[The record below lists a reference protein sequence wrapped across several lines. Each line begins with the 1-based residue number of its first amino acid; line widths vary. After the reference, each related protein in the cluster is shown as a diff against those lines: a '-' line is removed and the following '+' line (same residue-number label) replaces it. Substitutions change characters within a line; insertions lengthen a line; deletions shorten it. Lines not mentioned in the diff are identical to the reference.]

1 MESNNR
7 NAFPVHLAVII
18 SIVATSFVLAS
29 CQERR
34 YLSRRDAITLGAGDA
49 TATNQATHTINPWPR
64 DAKNTTIESDGK
76 RVLIGVKRYQKNE
89 SLEPEG
95 FESTTISV
103 EEGSGASSNAGIQ
116 R

>member
-1 MESNNR
+1 MELNKKHG
-7 NAFPVHLAVII
+7 FPVHLAVII
-18 SIVATSFVLAS
+18 SIVAASFFLAS
-29 CQERR
+29 CEERR

-76 RVLIGVKRYQKNE
+76 RVLVGVKRYQKNQ

-95 FESTTISV
+95 LESTTISV
-103 EEGSGASSNAGIQ
+103 EEGSGASTNAGIQ

>member
-1 MESNNR
+1 MESNKH
-7 NAFPVHLAVII
+7 AFPVVHAAVII

-49 TATNQATHTINPWPR
+49 SATNQATHTINPWPR
-64 DAKNTTIESDGK
+64 DAKNTVIESDGK
-76 RVLIGVKRYQKNE
+76 RVLVGVKRYQRNE

-95 FESTTISV
+95 LKSTTISV
-103 EEGSGASSNAGIQ
+103 EEGSGAPSNAGIQ